1 MAERTEEV
9 QVRPAN
15 ELDISDIVLIDEK
28 IGGAYRPEVWER
40 RLGYYLRRDPDAPV
54 VAESDGKVVGFMLGE
69 VRSGDFGL
77 EHATGWIE
85 VLGVDPDFRG
95 KAVGRLMAEAMLGP
109 LPRAGRHRGA
119 HPGRRGPDG
128 RRGRVLPLAR
138 LRPGAP
144 DGVRQGPVAALDRR
158 ADAAPVPGR
167 HRTMRVRETRGVSE
181 Q

>member
-1 MAERTEEV
+1 MAERSDEV

-28 IGGAYRPEVWER
+28 IGGNYRPEVWER

-95 KAVGRLMAEAMLGP
+95 KAVGRVMAEAMLGHFRDQGATEVRTLVDEDQMGDVAGFFRSLGFEQAP
-109 LPRAGRHRGA
+109 LTAYVKG
-119 HPGRRGPDG
+119 
-128 RRGRVLPLAR
+128 L
-138 LRPGAP
+138 
-144 DGVRQGPVAALDRR
+144 
-158 ADAAPVPGR
+158 
-167 HRTMRVRETRGVSE
+167 
-181 Q
+181 